1 MSLFCFFLNSSEN
14 AVKGDECI
22 TRAVVLCKKLVGHFS
37 HTWKGKMALK
47 KAQKEHNLPE
57 HSLITECPTRWG
69 SRQRMIQSSR
79 AAAGHKRR
87 PVSRQKVKT
96 FSSFLAGPRCTW
108 VHKPGI
114 AASARIYRW
123 SIRWKLRK
131 CFICETCTSL
141 DDHLNSCCKG
151 RRQWFNKVHKDEDSR
166 VHEHQV
172 WQPCNSR
179 TSGHDL
185 LYGPQIQSI
194 GSDRARVMSETEATV
209 PQVNVNMTI
218 VSDKIMHYN

>member
-1 MSLFCFFLNSSEN
+1 MCLFRKYIPQRLVNWSWQFSFSNVVSYICNYNIAMLFHPVCPCFFFLNSSEN
-14 AVKGDECI
+14 TVKGDERI
-22 TRAVVLCKKLVGHFS
+22 TRAVGLSKKLVGHFS

-47 KAQKEHNLPE
+47 KAQKEYNLPE

-69 SRQRMIQSSR
+69 SRQNDSESSR

-114 AASARIYRW
+114 AASARIYRC
-123 SIRWKLRK
+123 SIRWKIRK

-141 DDHLNSCCKG
+141 DEHLNSCCKG
-151 RRQWFNKVHKDEDSR
+151 RRQWFNSPFKS
-166 VHEHQV
+166 
-172 WQPCNSR
+172 P
-179 TSGHDL
+179 
-185 LYGPQIQSI
+185 
-194 GSDRARVMSETEATV
+194 
-209 PQVNVNMTI
+209 
-218 VSDKIMHYN
+218 